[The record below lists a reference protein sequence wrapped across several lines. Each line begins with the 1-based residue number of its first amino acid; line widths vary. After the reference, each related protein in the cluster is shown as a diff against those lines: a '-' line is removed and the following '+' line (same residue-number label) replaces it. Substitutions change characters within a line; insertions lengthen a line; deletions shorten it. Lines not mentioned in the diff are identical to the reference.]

1 METISIKVA
10 NKKATLQNSD
20 FKGVCGNKYTVE
32 FDFDAEWAGHS
43 KKTAR
48 FIWNN
53 QHLDVEFTGNTC
65 PAPVVTGTQM
75 LMVGVFVGSDPD
87 AGDVLSSTSTK
98 VPFEVSVRCG
108 NAPSAIEVAV
118 SGGYEIVDKVAR
130 EGLAEVENHAKRIT
144 NLEQGLA
151 SSRFEVETSN
161 GYIYIKKG
169 QYSRYAKI
177 AKIGGTI
184 AGASY
189 AGSSNPND
197 YADKAYLIELQ
208 DNQHMPVVTIN
219 IPEEIQNL
227 DGYGLGFPYNYL
239 DLERKVFVKGAD
251 VVWDDDDLAFKEIPL
266 TKWDDMM
273 LEEVPYEEITDVS
286 HLLGDVDAYVDTDI
300 VEQIWTEWHR
310 GDCSWDNGARIEVV
324 FQKKGVI

>member
-1 METISIKVA
+1 MKEMK
-10 NKKATLQNSD
+10 TLN
-20 FKGVCGNKYTVE
+20 
-32 FDFDAEWAGHS
+32 
-43 KKTAR
+43 
-48 FIWNN
+48 
-53 QHLDVEFTGNTC
+53 
-65 PAPVVTGTQM
+65 
-75 LMVGVFVGSDPD
+75 
-87 AGDVLSSTSTK
+87 
-98 VPFEVSVRCG
+98 
-108 NAPSAIEVAV
+108 
-118 SGGYEIVDKVAR
+118 GYEIADARAR
-130 EGLAEVENHAKRIT
+130 EGVSTNTAKITNIENKLNSPNESKGLIAKVENNTKRIT

-151 SSRFEVETSN
+151 SSRFEAETSN
-161 GYIYIKKG
+161 GYVYIKKG

-189 AGSSNPND
+189 DGSSNPND

-208 DNQHMPVVTIN
+208 DNQHLPVVTIN

-239 DLERKVFVKGAD
+239 DLARKVFVKGAD

-266 TKWDDMM
+266 TKWDDNM
-273 LEEVPYEEITDVS
+273 LEDVPYEEITDVS

-310 GDCSWDNGARIEVV
+310 GDHSWDNGARIEVV